1 MNIIDLYKSIL
12 DCGSLTTNDE
22 GFVSVKHNNNPVL
35 VDGKRLVLPIHKQ
48 LSSGGWDSKMVFHPL
63 SESVLRGESEI
74 ITKMRS
80 VFNIRLNST
89 FAAIGVNLL
98 SIIASTDDHKKLNP
112 EQSELLSAIS
122 EVDKST
128 LDSFVKI
135 MTNVI
140 KDSTEKGFIHIFL
153 KRGGIIN
160 GKKFS
165 RVGVVTFPFYEE
177 LQKQQ
182 ETYYGV
188 KLRSKDRIV
197 FIQLCEYMLP
207 NLNVAEHYNYGS
219 ESRIAPYLDALM
231 GTVLGIASKFN
242 DILETYSKEIDDSE
256 MLVFN
261 ADWVEAFENLEVM
274 LPQIRQIPVQQG
286 NEGKA
291 RIGEQ
296 TLTPEPVTNTAQV
309 LQTFQPPVQ
318 APVQQPWV
326 QQPQHQ
332 PMMQPQQQSSGL
344 IITDKGLDFSSL
356 LRSRP
361 QIASAAVP
369 IGQQPMY
376 QPVMQQPAPPRWA
389 MPQQQ
394 VWNQQPQQ
402 MYQSPQPMYQQPQ
415 QQYSGRGIV

>member
-1 MNIIDLYKSIL
+1 MDIIDLYKSIL

-35 VDGKRLVLPIHKQ
+35 VEGKRLVLPTHKQ

-98 SIIASTDDHKKLNP
+98 SIIASTDEHKKLSP
-112 EQSELLSAIS
+112 EQSELLSAVG
-122 EVDKST
+122 EVSKST
-128 LDSFVKI
+128 LESFIKV
-135 MTNVI
+135 MTAVI

-153 KRGGIIN
+153 KRGGMIN

-188 KLRSKDRIV
+188 KLTGKDRII

-207 NLNVAEHYNYGS
+207 GLNVAEQYNYGS
-219 ESRIAPYLDALM
+219 ESRIAPYLDAMM

-242 DILETYSKEIDDSE
+242 DILEAYSKEIDDSE
-256 MLVFN
+256 LLLFN

-291 RIGEQ
+291 RINEQ
-296 TLTPEPVTNTAQV
+296 TVTTEPVSTAQV
-309 LQTFQPPVQ
+309 LQTFQTPVQ
-318 APVQQPWV
+318 QQPVQQPWN
-326 QQPQHQ
+326 QQHQ
-332 PMMQPQQQSSGL
+332 PMLQPQQQPTGL
-344 IITDKGLDFSSL
+344 IKTDKGLDFDSV
-356 LRSRP
+356 LRARP
-361 QIASAAVP
+361 QIASAAIP

-376 QPVMQQPAPPRWA
+376 PGMQQQPQLPRWA
-389 MPQQQ
+389 APQQQ
-394 VWNQQPQQ
+394 AFYPQQQP
-402 MYQSPQPMYQQPQ
+402 MYQQPQPMYQQPQ
-415 QQYSGRGIV
+415 QQYPRQGIV